1 MNGILEF
8 LTTWIKLEGIM
19 LSETSQ
25 RKTNIACYHLNMC
38 YLKKQVQVIET
49 ESRKVIARAEG
60 GGNRERLVKGCKYS
74 GIK

>member
-1 MNGILEF
+1 
-8 LTTWIKLEGIM
+8 M

-60 GGNRERLVKGCKYS
+60 GGNRERLVKCSFS
-74 GIK
+74 GIR